1 MSENSKQADE
11 SGRVAT
17 GDAAAPGTGSDA
29 APSADTA
36 GNGTGAGSPATGS
49 PSPTASTA
57 PPTAPPT
64 ASTASAPGGNG
75 AEPSAAG
82 GSADAPTEIRP
93 AVQNGNGSVDVT
105 KPAAAATPAAG
116 TNSAAGTDSAAAQ
129 SVPGNGKPSPTARP
143 VPTPRPAEDTAHPTS
158 PATTTAAPADDQGV
172 PAPGPHAETP
182 PPWQRMPGSEPVATA
197 QPTVAEPPVAGGLFD
212 GPTAYIDPAGAPTAE
227 HQGPGAPAMSAAP
240 RRPRQAALQLKR
252 LDPWSVLKLA
262 LVLAVVIFFIWM
274 VAVGVLYGVL
284 DGMGV
289 WDRLNGTYN
298 DLVSGETQTG
308 SALISAGRV
317 FGIAAVIGAIN
328 SLLFAVA
335 MTIGAFVYNV
345 SADLVGGVEVT
356 LSERD

>member
-1 MSENSKQADE
+1 M
-11 SGRVAT
+11 
-17 GDAAAPGTGSDA
+17 
-29 APSADTA
+29 
-36 GNGTGAGSPATGS
+36 
-49 PSPTASTA
+49 
-57 PPTAPPT
+57 
-64 ASTASAPGGNG
+64 
-75 AEPSAAG
+75 
-82 GSADAPTEIRP
+82 RP
-93 AVQNGNGSVDVT
+93 AAQNGNGAVDVT
-105 KPAAAATPAAG
+105 KPAEVTKPVVADPAGAQP
-116 TNSAAGTDSAAAQ
+116 AAAQ
-129 SVPGNGKPSPTARP
+129 PAPGNGVPSPHPTPSPTARP
-143 VPTPRPAEDTAHPTS
+143 VPTPRPAEDTVHLGPAEVAGAPVGS
-158 PATTTAAPADDQGV
+158 PVDAPVDGQGV
-172 PAPGPHAETP
+172 PAPGSHAETP
-182 PPWQRMPGSEPVATA
+182 PPWQRMPGSEPVTA
-197 QPTVAEPPVAGGLFD
+197 VQAPVAEPPVAGGLFD
-212 GPTAYIDPAGAPTAE
+212 GPTAYMDPADARTVEQQGGA
-227 HQGPGAPAMSAAP
+227 GGPAMSAAP

-284 DGMGV
+284 EGMGV

-298 DLVSGETQTG
+298 DLVSGEAQTG